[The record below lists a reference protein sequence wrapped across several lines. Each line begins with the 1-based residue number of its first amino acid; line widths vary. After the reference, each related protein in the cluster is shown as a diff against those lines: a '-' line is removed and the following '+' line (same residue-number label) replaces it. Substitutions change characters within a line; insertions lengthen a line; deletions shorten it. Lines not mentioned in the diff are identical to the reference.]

1 MAGVGWENE
10 GEPFWFPLFFFPA
23 WSPVV
28 SSVLPACVPSEVRM
42 RLLYAGP
49 QGRIVCRGGRWRVVQ
64 VWQVGDGEEAWD
76 LGAVEAAGLGVA
88 A

>member
-1 MAGVGWENE
+1 M
-10 GEPFWFPLFFFPA
+10 
-23 WSPVV
+23 V

-49 QGRIVCRGGRWRVVQ
+49 WGRIVCRGGRWRVVQ
-64 VWQVGDGEEAWD
+64 AWQVEPGEESWGLD
-76 LGAVEAAGLGVA
+76 AVEAAGLGVA